1 MTREGRPETD
11 VAGGGHTE
19 EGARAESEAPDSAPR
34 GVIET
39 AFGLLESLRVLGPAR
54 VSELQRHRGLPR
66 TTVHRLLRQLEEV
79 GAAERSRQGWRLGP
93 ELIAFGAGV
102 PAEPRL
108 RAAARR
114 SLMDLA
120 NASGARVELCVEMAG
135 RYVVVDVMPGTRPL
149 AHEQE
154 PGFVYDKEGF
164 VTLGLEASQLAV
176 VRAHE
181 RARHG
186 DLRPVLDPGG
196 ADPRMSCVSA
206 PLRVPARDVVT
217 VNLMVPGR
225 TGVPAPMVDA
235 TRRTAER
242 IAAQLSRP
250 TPSEAPF

>member
-1 MTREGRPETD
+1 MAVVAREYME
-11 VAGGGHTE
+11 GG
-19 EGARAESEAPDSAPR
+19 ALVESDACAPATR

-39 AFGLLESLRVLGPAR
+39 AFGLLGSLRALGPVR
-54 VSELQRHRGLPR
+54 VSELQRRSGLPR

-93 ELIAFGAGV
+93 TLISFGAGV
-102 PAEPRL
+102 PAGPRL
-108 RAAARR
+108 RAVARR
-114 SLMDLA
+114 PLMDLA
-120 NASGARVELCVEMAG
+120 NASGARVELSVEMAG
-135 RYVVVDVMPGTRPL
+135 RGVVVDVMPGTRPL
-149 AHEQE
+149 AHEPE
-154 PGFVYDKEGF
+154 PGFVYDDNDLAA
-164 VTLGLEASQLAV
+164 VGLEASRLAV

-186 DLRPVLDPGG
+186 DFRPALDSGG

-206 PLRVPARDVVT
+206 PLRIRGRDVVT

-225 TGVPAPMVDA
+225 GGVPAALVDA

-250 TPSEAPF
+250 APS

>member
-1 MTREGRPETD
+1 M
-11 VAGGGHTE
+11 VARKNLE
-19 EGARAESEAPDSAPR
+19 EGALAESDACDSARR

-39 AFGLLESLRVLGPAR
+39 AFELLASLRALGPVR
-54 VSELQRHRGLPR
+54 VSELQRHSGLPR
-66 TTVHRLLRQLEEV
+66 TTVYRLLRQLEEV
-79 GAAERSRQGWRLGP
+79 GAAERCQQRWRLGP
-93 ELIAFGAGV
+93 TLIAVGAGV

-108 RAAARR
+108 RAVARR
-114 SLMDLA
+114 PLMDLA

-135 RYVVVDVMPGTRPL
+135 LVVVDVMPGTRPL

-154 PGFVYDKEGF
+154 PGFVYDAKGF
-164 VTLGLEASQLAV
+164 AALGLEASRLAI

-206 PLRVPARDVVT
+206 PLRVQATDVVS

-225 TGVPAPMVDA
+225 GSVPASLVDA

-242 IAAQLSRP
+242 IAAQLLRLA
-250 TPSEAPF
+250 PS